1 LESVLQASTLV
12 LFNIQCPMSKSQNAC
27 CPGCGEPISFR
38 KFVLLNNFSA
48 TNCDACNTRIEI
60 SNRNANAVIAGVSG
74 CVSAACVVLCAWIGQ
89 KNYDSF
95 MGGLLSGMMLAA
107 LIIVFICRYAYRH
120 SVLNKIHVEYRLRTG
135 PRILTIDQGM
145 SNVEVKSA

>member
-1 LESVLQASTLV
+1 MVFVKFFSGKHYKKLTVFGLEAGCYASNLV

-74 CVSAACVVLCAWIGQ
+74 CVSAACVVLCTWLGQ
-89 KNYDSF
+89 
-95 MGGLLSGMMLAA
+95 
-107 LIIVFICRYAYRH
+107 
-120 SVLNKIHVEYRLRTG
+120 
-135 PRILTIDQGM
+135 
-145 SNVEVKSA
+145 